1 MKIVDSNSTSA
12 LLERAV
18 FKLLVGEQFKGTA
31 FFISPDYLLT
41 AYHCIGD
48 FIDEHELYV
57 KNATYGKLHVRFERD
72 KSFKNHEIDIAVLK
86 LVDPILIA
94 DYLPL
99 GLINGNHKDEVIAIG
114 YPAEILSVIPGRIH
128 GFPEKYPQMFFNNVM
143 KAEGQSGG
151 PVYHLAT
158 QRVVGLALNVYR
170 PEVVK
175 EGGLAGR
182 FDKLFEQWQELT
194 MLNQQSIEKW
204 EERLPKDQLMKWSKW
219 YGIVIG
225 IIIVLLVI
233 GFIFSGKQKT
243 EGDCSPIVD
252 KTTGNVSLDC
262 SIGTTSKD

>member
-1 MKIVDSNSTSA
+1 MK
-12 LLERAV
+12 L
-18 FKLLVGEQFKGTA
+18 
-31 FFISPDYLLT
+31 
-41 AYHCIGD
+41 
-48 FIDEHELYV
+48 
-57 KNATYGKLHVRFERD
+57 
-72 KSFKNHEIDIAVLK
+72 
-86 LVDPILIA
+86 
-94 DYLPL
+94 
-99 GLINGNHKDEVIAIG
+99 NGNHKDEVVAIG
-114 YPAEILSVIPGRIH
+114 YPAEILSVMQGRIH

-175 EGGLAGR
+175 DGGLAGR

-194 MLNQQSIEKW
+194 LLNQQSIEKW
-204 EERLPKDQLMKWSKW
+204 EERLPKDQIMKWSKW